1 MTLSY
6 NGIPPFLPRQG
17 SLFIFFPLYICREE
31 HQVKSLMC
39 SHSCDLNKMNR
50 SAVLTHLPR
59 RRTAEENSSQ
69 TPFYLNCLT
78 FILTTLATDHKEN
91 QCTYMY
97 VVYIHFCGFVF
108 FPQCSE
114 CFQGF
119 CILHFF
125 PLLFLI
131 SYLFSHHALSWL
143 TNACIL
149 LSVPNI
155 AHSQPIPWCGFVCF
169 SYPSTPHH
177 TPDHLLRC

>member
-1 MTLSY
+1 MEHCDQIIIASLVANYFSFISNTDLCLFFFLPWEISTHLQKGCHMTLSY

-91 QCTYMY
+91 
-97 VVYIHFCGFVF
+97 
-108 FPQCSE
+108 
-114 CFQGF
+114 
-119 CILHFF
+119 
-125 PLLFLI
+125 
-131 SYLFSHHALSWL
+131 
-143 TNACIL
+143 
-149 LSVPNI
+149 
-155 AHSQPIPWCGFVCF
+155 
-169 SYPSTPHH
+169 
-177 TPDHLLRC
+177 